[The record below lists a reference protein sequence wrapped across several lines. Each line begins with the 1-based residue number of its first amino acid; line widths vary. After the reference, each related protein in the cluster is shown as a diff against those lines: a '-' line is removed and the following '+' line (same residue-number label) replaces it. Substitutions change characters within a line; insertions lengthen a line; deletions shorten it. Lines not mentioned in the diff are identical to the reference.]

1 MDFPQMSTSPVE
13 GRLLKARQS
22 ALKPRPKLN
31 LIEWADQFRFV
42 AKANSANPGR
52 WQTARVPAAYG
63 PYLAITEKDTHTV
76 TVMAGTQV
84 MKTEFLLN
92 VAGFFIH
99 SDPSSI
105 LFIQPTQGLAES
117 FSKERFAP
125 TRASTPILAALIPD
139 AKSRDSGVTITHKE
153 YPGGTLDF
161 VGANSPVDLASRP
174 KRIVLADE
182 IDKYPASAGS
192 EGDPLALGEERAST
206 FWNRKKVRACSP
218 TNDETSRINR
228 EYLASD
234 QRRCF
239 VSCPHCGHDQT
250 LRWSESSVIWNTDGK
265 GNPEPETAT
274 YHCEECGAGWS
285 EAERVRAL
293 RDLVNKP
300 DRGWRQ
306 TRRFM
311 CCDEDQDPSVWS
323 DSGRALCR
331 VCATPM
337 RYEGHAG
344 FHLSKLYSTRHKLA
358 ELVAESISA
367 KASPEHLRKF
377 VNTAL
382 AETWKEKI
390 EVLDARALAARRE
403 AYGFLSAPAAV
414 RLVVFGADTQ
424 DDRIEVTFLGYG
436 DDEEVWVL
444 RHEVILGDT
453 SEKVVWDQLDKL
465 IKEPAVTVDGRRLVA
480 QAGCIDSQGHR
491 GAMVHSFCRS
501 KERRRVY
508 AVKGIANDA
517 RGSKLIWPKTPSRT
531 KNSGDKLYV
540 VGVDT
545 AKDALAA
552 SLSMLPDPSGEPTPR
567 ATHFPLEDLSAD
579 YFDQL
584 TAEKAVTVYQHNSA
598 FRRWVLKERDLR
610 NEALDCFVYATA
622 ARLSLP
628 MRLDRKTARKEQK
641 KRKIDTEVAEIDN
654 SDADTRTEPQ
664 KAAEAH
670 ETNAARLAR
679 RQAWARR

>member
-1 MDFPQMSTSPVE
+1 M
-13 GRLLKARQS
+13 
-22 ALKPRPKLN
+22 
-31 LIEWADQFRFV
+31 
-42 AKANSANPGR
+42 
-52 WQTARVPAAYG
+52 PAAYG

-92 VAGFFIH
+92 VAGYFIH
-99 SDPSSI
+99 QDPSSI

-125 TRASTPILAALIPD
+125 TRASTPALAALIPD
-139 AKSRDSGVTITHKE
+139 AKSRDSGVTISHKE

-174 KRIVLADE
+174 KRIVLSDE

-218 TNDETSRINR
+218 TNEETSRINR
-228 EYLASD
+228 EYQASD

-239 VSCPHCGHDQT
+239 VACPHCGHQQT
-250 LRWSESSVIWNTDGK
+250 LKWSETSVIWNTDVR

-274 YHCEECGAGWS
+274 YHCEACGAGWT

-293 RDLVNKP
+293 RALISKP
-300 DRGWRQ
+300 DCGWRQ

-311 CCDEDQDPSVWS
+311 CCGEEQEPAIWTDA
-323 DSGRALCR
+323 GRSLCAR
-331 VCATPM
+331 CETPV
-337 RYEGHAG
+337 RYDGHAG
-344 FHLSKLYSTRHKLA
+344 FHLSKLYSTRHKLS
-358 ELVAESISA
+358 ELVAEAIGA

-390 EVLDARALAARRE
+390 EVLDARALAGRRE
-403 AYGFLSAPAAV
+403 PYGYLSAPAAV

-424 DDRIEVTFLGYG
+424 DDRIEVSFLGFG
-436 DDEEVWVL
+436 DDEESWVL

-453 SEKVVWDQLDKL
+453 SKKTVWDQLDKL
-465 IKEPAVTVDGRRLVA
+465 IREPVLTVDGRRLVA

-508 AVKGIANDA
+508 AVKGTANDA

-552 SLSMLPDPSGEPTPR
+552 SLAILPDKDGQPTPR
-567 ATHFPLEDLSAD
+567 AIHFPDTDLSAD
-579 YFDQL
+579 YFEQL

-610 NEALDCFVYATA
+610 NEALDCFVYAIA

-628 MRLDRKTARKEQK
+628 MRLDKKTARNRQKSPQNTDEQT
-641 KRKIDTEVAEIDN
+641 DFDN
-654 SDADTRTEPQ
+654 SDNENRLQTADRAISADRSSER
-664 KAAEAH
+664 AE
-670 ETNAARLAR
+670 R
-679 RQAWARR
+679 RKAWARR